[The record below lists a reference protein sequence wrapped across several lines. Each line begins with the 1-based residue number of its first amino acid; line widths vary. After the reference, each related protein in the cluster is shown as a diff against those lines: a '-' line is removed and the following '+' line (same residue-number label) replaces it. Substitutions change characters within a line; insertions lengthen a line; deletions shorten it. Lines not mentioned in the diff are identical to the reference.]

1 MLTRPALHRAPCRL
15 VAIKEL
21 LVALSDVLAD
31 GALSISTSLVAEQ
44 LDVDL
49 VLGRHPEGPVREW

>member
-1 MLTRPALHRAPCRL
+1 
-15 VAIKEL
+15 
-21 LVALSDVLAD
+21 LSDVLAD